1 MTAYLAEPARP
12 LPLSFNQDEVRRLIQ
27 EVIHD

>member
-1 MTAYLAEPARP
+1 MTVYLAEPARLSP
-12 LPLSFNQDEVRRLIQ
+12 LAFNQDEGHRLIQ